1 MRAEI
6 PLPRVSS
13 KFLSCQKA
21 IHIWT
26 SLLQLKM
33 KKGGVMQ
40 LRHARGCHMV
50 FWEPIQPLQRVP
62 RLACSVAS
70 LSWYPGHQLLKC
82 YSLHCKTLTGYLLGK
97 ELPSAYTVTHSMQ
110 HCIPAPQVTAE
121 PKMNHMSHGE
131 HMRTML
137 PRAMLKLPGLSRPMN
152 KPTSACKTSRPTQP
166 SLRKGQ

>member
-1 MRAEI
+1 
-6 PLPRVSS
+6 
-13 KFLSCQKA
+13 
-21 IHIWT
+21 
-26 SLLQLKM
+26 
-33 KKGGVMQ
+33 MQ
-40 LRHARGCHMV
+40 LSHARGCHMV

-82 YSLHCKTLTGYLLGK
+82 YSLRCKTLTGYLLGK

-121 PKMNHMSHGE
+121 PKGNQMPHCGQLG
-131 HMRTML
+131 TPL
-137 PRAMLKLPGLSRPMN
+137 PRAMLKLSGICRLVN
-152 KPTSACKTSRPTQP
+152 KPTSACKATRPTQP